1 MLFAV
6 LSGQVALSVVDAL
19 PLANTPLDA
28 GRNEMSDAIGSI
40 CQRNLDLIRADDSV
54 ATAADRMR
62 QRTVGSLIV
71 VNDKK
76 QPIGIITD
84 RDLVIR
90 AVADARDADATP
102 VSEVMTPDLVVA
114 TADTSINAALRM
126 MHDGPFRRLPVVDGK
141 GALVG
146 LITLDDILMTL
157 ARQFAEIGGLI
168 GLETPAASALVT
180 R

>member
-1 MLFAV
+1 
-6 LSGQVALSVVDAL
+6 
-19 PLANTPLDA
+19 
-28 GRNEMSDAIGSI
+28 MSIGIGSI

-71 VNDKK
+71 VNDAK

-90 AVADARDADATP
+90 AVADGKDADSTP
-102 VSEVMTPDLVVA
+102 VIDVMTPDLVVA
-114 TADTSINAALRM
+114 TGDTPIGSALRLM
-126 MHDGPFRRLPVVDGK
+126 REGPFRRLPVVDDK
-141 GALVG
+141 GLLVG
-146 LITLDDILMTL
+146 LVTLDDILMTF
-157 ARQFAEIGGLI
+157 AREFSEIGNLI
-168 GLETPAASALVT
+168 ELETPAASALVT